1 MRNKGLRLLSCV
13 RRKDYGNVTI
23 NIGILIKNTNISIDI
38 LVGMIYNHKVPTLK
52 GGQQNV
58 NREIHQ

>member
-1 MRNKGLRLLSCV
+1 MRAKERLRKRNNK
-13 RRKDYGNVTI
+13 YWYF
-23 NIGILIKNTNISIDI
+23 IKNTNISIDI
-38 LVGMIYNHKVPTLK
+38 FVGMIYNHKVPTLK